1 VARCV
6 SCPGCDLSVAV
17 AEPRCPRCG
26 FTLIE
31 QRIAGRDVVARLA
44 RVSRSRRAVATMLLA
59 AMALVTAV
67 GFVPALQAL
76 SAAFAPASTPLSSAQ
91 VERQLSD
98 RYPRLRHADHA
109 VIACPGRPVEPGDQ
123 TRCWVL
129 AQVGHQRAVTVRLSP
144 RGNEVEI
151 DD

>member
-1 VARCV
+1 M

-26 FTLIE
+26 FALME
-31 QRIAGRDVVARLA
+31 QRLAGRDAVARLA
-44 RVSRSRRAVATMLLA
+44 RFSRSRRAVAAVLLA
-59 AMALVTAV
+59 AVVLVTAV

-76 SAAFAPASTPLSSAQ
+76 SAALAPASTPLSSAQ
-91 VERQLSD
+91 VESRLSD

-109 VIACPGRPVEPGDQ
+109 VIACPGRAVEPGGQ

-129 AQVGHQRAVTVRLSP
+129 ARVGHQRAVTVQLSA
-144 RGNEVEI
+144 RGNDVEI